1 MNRRPEGGRPPSVAR
16 RLLTLLLVPL
26 GGLLLLALLFD
37 YLVVVG
43 PVRASFDRSL
53 ADAAVVIAAYVRDAA
68 DGGATIELPAAVA
81 VELKEQRGRE
91 PIYALRAADGR
102 LLAGDARL
110 PPPVAAADPAAA
122 VSFGTTA
129 LVPAQPA
136 RVAWYRWQQGGR
148 ALSLTVAEPTGGRD
162 AATRPLVTAT
172 LTLDVL
178 QALAVVALVLIGVR
192 QGLRPLLEF
201 RDELA
206 GRSAQDLAPLDE
218 NRAPV
223 EIRALVASLNTLL
236 ARVRAA
242 AEAQQRFVADAAH
255 QLRTPLAGM
264 QAQLELLE
272 RDTATLPVQ
281 ERVRAVR
288 EGLKRLAHTAHQLL
302 TLARAAGSA
311 TLERDFAAVNLAG
324 LIEDAVT
331 AQLDRAL
338 AKQIDL
344 GAESAPVQVRGV
356 EWLLRELLNNLID
369 NALHYTPVGGVI
381 TLRSGPMGDGAFL
394 EVEDDGPGIAPA
406 ERPLVL
412 HRFQRAAGATEA
424 GSGLGLAI
432 VSDIVA
438 LHGARFELDS
448 GANGRGT
455 RARIEFQSP
464 ARTAGS

>member
-1 MNRRPEGGRPPSVAR
+1 MNRRAEGGRTPSVAR

-43 PVRASFDRSL
+43 PVRSSFDRSL
-53 ADAAVVIAAYVRDAA
+53 ADAAVVIAAYVRESP

-81 VELKEQRGRE
+81 AELSVERGRA
-91 PIYALRAADGR
+91 PDYALRAVNGR

-110 PPPVAAADPAAA
+110 PPPPGSAEPPAAL
-122 VSFGTTA
+122 SFGTTA
-129 LVPAQPA
+129 LSPTRPA
-136 RVAWYRWQQGGR
+136 RVVWYRWQPGER
-148 ALSLTVAEPTGGRD
+148 PLSLTLAEPTGGRD

-206 GRSAQDLAPLDE
+206 GRAAHELEPLDE
-218 NRAPV
+218 MRAPV
-223 EIRALVASLNTLL
+223 EIRTLVASLNALL
-236 ARVRAA
+236 ARVRAS

-272 RDTATLPVQ
+272 RETAALPIHD
-281 ERVRAVR
+281 RVRAVR
-288 EGLKRLAHTAHQLL
+288 EGLKRLAHAAHQLL
-302 TLARAAGSA
+302 SSAQATGSA
-311 TLERDFAAVNLAG
+311 TLDRDFATVDLAH
-324 LIEDAVT
+324 LIEEAVT

-338 AKQIDL
+338 AKRIDL
-344 GAESAPVQVRGV
+344 GAETAAAQVRGV
-356 EWLLRELLNNLID
+356 EWLLRELLSNLID
-369 NALHYTPVGGVI
+369 NALHYTPAGGVV
-381 TLRSGPMGDGAFL
+381 TLRAGALPDGAFL
-394 EVEDDGPGIAPA
+394 EVEDDGPGIAPD
-406 ERPLVL
+406 ERPLVMQ
-412 HRFQRAAGATEA
+412 RFHRAAGAVGA

-432 VSDIVA
+432 VNDIVL
-438 LHGARFELDS
+438 LHGARFELGT
-448 GANGRGT
+448 GAHGRGT
-455 RARIEFQSP
+455 RARVEFRSP
-464 ARTAGS
+464 AQA

>member
-1 MNRRPEGGRPPSVAR
+1 MNRRSEVGRPPSVAR

-53 ADAAVVIAAYVRDAA
+53 ADAAVVIAAYVHESA
-68 DGGATIELPAAVA
+68 DGAPVIELPAAVA
-81 VELKEQRGRE
+81 AELREQRGRE
-91 PIYALRAADGR
+91 TIYALRAAEGQ

-110 PPPVAAADPAAA
+110 PPPASLEQSAPIT
-122 VSFGTTA
+122 FGTIA
-129 LVPAQPA
+129 LAPGSPA
-136 RVAWYRWQQGGR
+136 RVAWYRWQRGGR
-148 ALSLTVAEPTGGRD
+148 PLSLTVAEPTGGRD

-178 QALAVVALVLIGVR
+178 QALAVIALVLIGVR

-206 GRSAQDLAPLDE
+206 GRSAHELEPLDE
-218 NRAPV
+218 RRAPV
-223 EIRALVASLNTLL
+223 EIRTLVESLNALL

-264 QAQLELLE
+264 HAQLELLE
-272 RDTATLPVQ
+272 RDTAALPVH
-281 ERVRAVR
+281 ERVLAVQT
-288 EGLKRLAHTAHQLL
+288 GLRRLAHTAHQLL

-311 TLERDFAAVNLAG
+311 TLERDFGAVDLAR
-324 LIEDAVT
+324 LIEEAVT

-344 GAESAPVQVRGV
+344 GAEPATAHVHGV

-369 NALHYTPVGGVI
+369 NALHYTAAGGVV
-381 TLRSGPMGDGAFL
+381 TLRSGLLPDGAFL
-394 EVEDDGPGIAPA
+394 EVEDDGPGIPA
-406 ERPLVL
+406 EERPLVTQ
-412 HRFQRAAGATEA
+412 RFQRAAGSVGA

-432 VSDIVA
+432 VNDIVL
-438 LHGARFELDS
+438 LHGARFELS
-448 GANGRGT
+448 GGSHGRGT
-455 RARIEFQSP
+455 RARVEFRSP
-464 ARTAGS
+464 ARP